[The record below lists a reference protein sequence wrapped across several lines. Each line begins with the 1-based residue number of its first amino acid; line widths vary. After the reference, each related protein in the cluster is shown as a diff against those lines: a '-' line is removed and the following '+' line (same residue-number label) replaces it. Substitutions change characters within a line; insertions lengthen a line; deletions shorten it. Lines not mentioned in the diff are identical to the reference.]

1 MSTKYCR
8 RRGQFYTLK
17 FGSVISVTNS
27 YWDKIRL
34 SRFFPYLRHEI
45 NFVKWLVTIN
55 LLGLIF
61 LINLFLKIY
70 SPHQSE
76 TVTVFCIQI
85 QIGNKSFGSGS
96 TFSFQLTMHNFEYL
110 FFKFGSYHFFYSQG
124 SGSVPTYCNSYR
136 ILILS
141 CILIRYLDPEKSTVS
156 GVKYQG
162 LVPYLWIRI
171 RYNYKM

>member
-34 SRFFPYLRHEI
+34 SRFFPYLTHEI

-110 FFKFGSYHFFYSQG
+110 FLSSVLTIFFILKVRGRYPRTVIPTVYLFWAVYSFG
-124 SGSVPTYCNSYR
+124 T
-136 ILILS
+136 
-141 CILIRYLDPEKSTVS
+141 
-156 GVKYQG
+156 
-162 LVPYLWIRI
+162 
-171 RYNYKM
+171 